1 MQAHV
6 RQKAPMPQSRP
17 THPEIRVAVAGL
29 GRRIATVIRHF
40 AAAAPGVRL
49 VGFVDPSPFG
59 RRSLEKAGLDVGIAY
74 TDVDDMLAATRPDL
88 LMVGSPNHLHLTH
101 IRAGLQAGIRVFS
114 EKPVVRTEEETWA
127 LLDLLQTHGADRL
140 LVGLVLRSSPLVRKV
155 LTYLPRLGT
164 LISMEGNE
172 TLPAEHGAFLMR
184 DWRRA
189 SAHGGSFLLDK
200 CCHDFDLYTL
210 FAGARA
216 KRVASFG
223 GRRIFTEE
231 NRSLGR
237 LKYESGD
244 PAYTLWRAGWNG
256 GTDTFGPDGDVVDHQ
271 TALIE
276 FENGVQLSFHANT
289 HAGLPQRRWYLVGT
303 EGTLEA
309 DLVSNCLTFRDA
321 LARHA
326 PETATVE
333 GDPLEHYGSD
343 PAMGR
348 DLAAHLLNDQAFPV
362 DVTDAIIAG
371 LTVMAADRAMA
382 TGSIVDCTTMWE
394 RLAPLLR

>member
-1 MQAHV
+1 MTTS
-6 RQKAPMPQSRP
+6 PQ
-17 THPEIRVAVAGL
+17 IRVAIVGL

-40 AAAAPGVRL
+40 VAAAPGVTL
-49 VGFVDPSPFG
+49 VGYVDPSPVG
-59 RRSLEKAGLDVGIAY
+59 KKGLEKAGIEPGPSFDSVEE
-74 TDVDDMLAATRPDL
+74 MLNTAKVDL
-88 LMVGSPNHLHLTH
+88 LMVGSPNHLHLAH
-101 IRAGLQAGIRVFS
+101 IRAGLEAGVRVFS

-127 LLDLLQTHGADRL
+127 LLELLKTHGADRL
-140 LVGLVLRSSPLVRKV
+140 LVGLVLRSSPLVQAV
-155 LTYLPRLGT
+155 LAHLPRLGT

-172 TLPAEHGAFLMR
+172 TLIAEHGAFLMR

-189 SAHGGSFLLDK
+189 SQHGGSFLLDK

-210 FAGARA
+210 FADARA

-231 NRSLGR
+231 NRALGN
-237 LKYESGD
+237 LKYEGGE

-256 GTDTFGPDGDVVDHQ
+256 GNDSFGSDGDVVDHQ

-276 FENGVQLSFHANT
+276 FENGVQLAFHANT

-303 EGTLEA
+303 QGTLEA
-309 DLVSNCLTFRDA
+309 DLVSNRLTFRDA
-321 LARHA
+321 LARNA

-348 DLAAHLLNDQAFPV
+348 DLAAHLLEGTPFPV
-362 DVTDAIIAG
+362 KITDAIVAG

-382 TGSIVDCTTMWE
+382 TGSVVDCGEMWE
-394 RLAPLLR
+394 RVE